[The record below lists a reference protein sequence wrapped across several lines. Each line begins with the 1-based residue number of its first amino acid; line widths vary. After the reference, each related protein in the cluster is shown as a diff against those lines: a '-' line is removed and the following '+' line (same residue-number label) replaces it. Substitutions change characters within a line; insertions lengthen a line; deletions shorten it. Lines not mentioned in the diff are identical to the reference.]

1 MPRYRKTRRHL
12 KSRKGRR
19 TRRRQRGGA
28 GPNPTLIER
37 WVSNAL
43 TKFKQQGDNMVSTLG
58 ALKDD
63 DLKLS
68 QLIKDYP
75 PDDPSEMKLTYEQ
88 KGIESSEDISEVAK
102 LVHADLLQIL
112 NKESL
117 NSVIPDEFRTA
128 LLNYPTVKETDDT
141 VSFTLN
147 FLLACEN
154 ALREKAGM
162 QPLEPKEA
170 PIDALNG
177 TTDILFIWAL
187 AINNVED
194 PDSPA
199 LIDPEAMKKNLSQQ
213 D

>member
-1 MPRYRKTRRHL
+1 
-12 KSRKGRR
+12 
-19 TRRRQRGGA
+19 
-28 GPNPTLIER
+28 
-37 WVSNAL
+37 
-43 TKFKQQGDNMVSTLG
+43 MVSTLG